1 MGIHGNR
8 DPPIPPAEAQHED
21 GGGGSHRNSPTCMR
35 VSRSAHTHTW
45 PAEVTTW
52 SLKPS

>member
-8 DPPIPPAEAQHED
+8 DPPYPPLRHSMKTV
-21 GGGGSHRNSPTCMR
+21 GGQSQKQSYVHACVQVRP
-35 VSRSAHTHTW
+35 HTHTW